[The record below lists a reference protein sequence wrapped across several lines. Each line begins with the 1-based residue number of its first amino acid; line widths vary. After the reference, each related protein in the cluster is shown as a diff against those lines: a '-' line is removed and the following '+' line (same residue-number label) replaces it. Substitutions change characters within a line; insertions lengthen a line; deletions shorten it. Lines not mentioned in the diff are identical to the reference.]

1 MVKHTNNMK
10 REDISFVLF
19 DQQRQF
25 NEEKPIIKRELSK
38 RALELIK
45 LNLPLVITGVRRC
58 GKSYLLKIIK
68 DELRLK
74 EKEYL
79 YINFNDER
87 FIDFSVEDFQ
97 KIIDFL
103 NEQKYNEKCFLF
115 IDEIQEVDNWEKW
128 IDRIKESYKIVITGS
143 NSKLLSSEI
152 STILTGRSLSLMLT
166 PLNFR
171 EFLGAKKISIEN
183 WKMDLK
189 KQAEIR
195 SLFKDYLVNGGFP
208 KHVLTG
214 ENIII
219 KELYEQILYRDIIE
233 RFSKSRTK
241 VIKEISVSLLSNP
254 SSLVSMR
261 QISAT
266 THIKNLGS
274 VKSILDAF
282 ESSFLFFFVNKF
294 DFSVKKQTQ
303 NPRKVYCID
312 NGFPVALGFR
322 LSDDMGKLIENLTA
336 VELKRKGKEV
346 FYHSDKNECDF
357 VIREGNKIAEAIQ
370 VCYNLTEDNKG
381 RETKGLIE
389 VMERFKLKEG
399 LILTY
404 DQTDEFKIGTI
415 RIKVLPVWKWLLD
428 DKKFD

>member
-1 MVKHTNNMK
+1 MK

>member
-1 MVKHTNNMK
+1 
-10 REDISFVLF
+10 
-19 DQQRQF
+19 
-25 NEEKPIIKRELSK
+25 
-38 RALELIK
+38 
-45 LNLPLVITGVRRC
+45 
-58 GKSYLLKIIK
+58 
-68 DELRLK
+68 
-74 EKEYL
+74 
-79 YINFNDER
+79 
-87 FIDFSVEDFQ
+87 
-97 KIIDFL
+97 
-103 NEQKYNEKCFLF
+103 
-115 IDEIQEVDNWEKW
+115 
-128 IDRIKESYKIVITGS
+128 
-143 NSKLLSSEI
+143 
-152 STILTGRSLSLMLT
+152 MLT

-357 VIREGNKIAEAIQ
+357 VIREGNKITEAIQ